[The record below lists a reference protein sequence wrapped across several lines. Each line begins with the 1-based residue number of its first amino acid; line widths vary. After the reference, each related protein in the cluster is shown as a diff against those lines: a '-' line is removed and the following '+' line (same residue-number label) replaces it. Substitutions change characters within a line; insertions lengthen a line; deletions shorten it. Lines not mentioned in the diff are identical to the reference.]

1 MDANTRERVFEPF
14 FTTKEVGKGTGLGLA
29 MVYGIV
35 KQHDGFINI
44 SSEPNHGTTFKIF
57 LPLINANVKAGAYQD
72 MKTQNGGKETIL
84 LIEDDTDVRKLL
96 KEMLGSFGYDVIE
109 AVDGKDGV
117 EKFLGSQNDIRL
129 LLTDVMM
136 PRKNG
141 KEAYDEIKKIRSDI
155 KVIFISGYSAAATR
169 ELLDEGLN
177 YLAKPVSPRELLS
190 KIRKVLDE

>member
-1 MDANTRERVFEPF
+1 
-14 FTTKEVGKGTGLGLA
+14 
-29 MVYGIV
+29 
-35 KQHDGFINI
+35 
-44 SSEPNHGTTFKIF
+44 
-57 LPLINANVKAGAYQD
+57 
-72 MKTQNGGKETIL
+72 
-84 LIEDDTDVRKLL
+84 
-96 KEMLGSFGYDVIE
+96 MLGSFGYDVIE
-109 AVDGKDGV
+109 AIDGKDGV

-190 KIRKVLDE
+190 RIRKVLDE